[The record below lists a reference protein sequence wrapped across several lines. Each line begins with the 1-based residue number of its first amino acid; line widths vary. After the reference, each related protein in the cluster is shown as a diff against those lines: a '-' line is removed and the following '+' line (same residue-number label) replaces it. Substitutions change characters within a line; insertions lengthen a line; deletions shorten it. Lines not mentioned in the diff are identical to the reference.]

1 MKFEELVKIVKDCGA
16 VGAGGAG
23 FPSYAKLDEKIEIVI
38 LNCAECEP
46 LFKVH
51 RQLLEQ
57 KAYEIVSTL
66 DKISKALGAKQFIVA
81 VKEKYKEAAEAV
93 KSVLVDYENGKLS
106 LLPEVYPM
114 GDEVVLIY
122 EATGR
127 LVPPGNI
134 PISIGVCVYNVET
147 VYNIYNAVNNNL
159 PVTHKYVTVCGE
171 VKNPATYCVPVGTS
185 FKALIELSGGETCDN
200 GEILKGGPMTGKLA
214 SRYDVVTKN
223 TNGVLVFPENHP
235 VIMKRKS
242 KVSINIARAK
252 SVCCQCRMCTDLCPR
267 NLLGMPVKPHALMD
281 AVANGATHD
290 AKAIADAMYCVS
302 CGLCEMYSCTQGL
315 APRTIID
322 EFKAKM
328 KASGVTIKRS
338 EVGENNVSVDR
349 KYRMVPMKRLEER
362 LGLVKYDVPANIVPG
377 KIDIN
382 HVKIMLSQSIGTPS
396 VPCVNAGD
404 KVMEGQIVAN
414 AARGLSLPIHASISG
429 TVIDVTDKFIII
441 EKR

>member
-1 MKFEELVKIVKDCGA
+1 MKFEELVKIVRDCGA

-23 FPSYAKLDEKIEIVI
+23 FPSYAKLDKKIEIVI

-66 DKISKALGAKQFIVA
+66 NEITRVLGAKQFIIA
-81 VKEKYKEAAEAV
+81 VKEKYRETAEAV
-93 KSVLVDYENGKLS
+93 KSVLADYKNGELS

-122 EATGR
+122 ETTGR

-134 PISIGVCVYNVET
+134 PISVGVCVYNVET
-147 VYNIYNAVNNNL
+147 VYNIYNAVNKNL
-159 PVTHKYVTVCGE
+159 SVTRKYVTVCGE
-171 VKNPATYCVPVGTS
+171 VKKPATYYVPIGTS
-185 FKALIELSGGETCDN
+185 FKQLIELSGGETCEN
-200 GEILKGGPMTGKLA
+200 CEILNGGPMTGKLA

-242 KVSINIARAK
+242 KTSINIARAK
-252 SVCCQCRMCTDLCPR
+252 SVCCQCKMCTDLCPR

-281 AVANGATHD
+281 AVANGAVND
-290 AKAIADAMYCVS
+290 SKSIADAMYCVS

-315 APRTIID
+315 APRAIID

-328 KASGVTIKRS
+328 RASGATIKCS
-338 EVGENNVSVDR
+338 EVGENKVSADR

-362 LGLVKYDVPANIVPG
+362 LGLVKYDVPANIVPDS
-377 KIDIN
+377 IDVKR
-382 HVKIMLSQSIGTPS
+382 VKIMLSQSIGIPS
-396 VPCVNAGD
+396 VPLVNTGD
-404 KVMEGQIVAN
+404 EVIQGQVVAN

-429 TVIDVTDKFIII
+429 SVIEVTDKFIII